1 MGWSAQPDYFDQT
14 KTQNIQNFH
23 SWQFGQMWPQSPIR
37 PAHMTEGIGGQT
49 LAAGSIFGR

>member
-23 SWQFGQMWPQSPIR
+23 SWQFGQMWPQNPIR
-37 PAHMTEGIGGQT
+37 PTHMAEGIGGQT